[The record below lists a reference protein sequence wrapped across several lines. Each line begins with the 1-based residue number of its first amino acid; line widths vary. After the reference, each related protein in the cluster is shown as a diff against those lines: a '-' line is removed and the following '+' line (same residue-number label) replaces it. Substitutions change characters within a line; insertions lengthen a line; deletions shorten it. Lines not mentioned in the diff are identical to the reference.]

1 MNNHTSYTHPH
12 IALHCIV
19 LYTVE
24 FPAYV
29 SWSLLGLVEYWTT
42 YYAIYNTL
50 WKIMGKMDIPSCRPI
65 YLGELGRGHLL
76 NVPVTK
82 QSVE

>member
-1 MNNHTSYTHPH
+1 MSNHTSYSLPH
-12 IALHCIV
+12 IRLYWTV
-19 LYTVE
+19 LYMVE

-29 SWSLLGLVEYWTT
+29 SWSLARFVEYWTT

-50 WKIMGKMDIPSCRPI
+50 WKIMGQMGISSCRPI
-65 YLGELGRGHLL
+65 YPGELGRVHLQ
-76 NVPVTK
+76 NVTVTK